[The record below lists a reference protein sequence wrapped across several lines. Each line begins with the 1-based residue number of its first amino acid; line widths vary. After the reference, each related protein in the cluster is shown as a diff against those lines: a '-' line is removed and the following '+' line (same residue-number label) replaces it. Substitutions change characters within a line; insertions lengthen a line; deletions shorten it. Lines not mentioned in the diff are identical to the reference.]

1 MTSLTNNEERKNII
15 YYNIYEG
22 KRNIFFHRWND
33 LLLAALDCFLGVT
46 SARGNEDGSL
56 QLALLSPHS
65 SPYSSPLSQALWRC
79 LLLSHILAPE
89 FLRNGFVSVRGLWSW
104 PRAWLV
110 NCNYSLS
117 PLLSRFVTMQKTH
130 PVYSCL
136 SVPYSLTTTRILV
149 QTRVQ

>member
-1 MTSLTNNEERKNII
+1 MKENEI
-15 YYNIYEG
+15 
-22 KRNIFFHRWND
+22 
-33 LLLAALDCFLGVT
+33 
-46 SARGNEDGSL
+46 
-56 QLALLSPHS
+56 
-65 SPYSSPLSQALWRC
+65 YSSTDETICYLQRWTVSSVLHQLVGMKTDPFSSLSSLLTRLLTRLLSQALWRC

-149 QTRVQ
+149 QTQVQ